1 MIWFRI
7 GMLAPFLSLAFFAA
21 EVSGAIALPQEMEL
35 PLPSEVETG
44 TNSPIT
50 PASSRTAPTAMINR
64 RSVTIRPFVRGL
76 RLKGDNR
83 CIAGLNRSA
92 VGSLTQP
99 FSAMS
104 VSTANIVRVGT
115 PVAPLGV
122 YPHGPPVL

>member
-7 GMLAPFLSLAFFAA
+7 GMLAPFLSLALRAA
-21 EVSGAIALPQEMEL
+21 EESGAIALPQEMEL

-50 PASSRTAPTAMINR
+50 PASNRTAPTAMIKR
-64 RSVTIRPFVRGL
+64 RTVTIRPFVRGF
-76 RLKGDNR
+76 RLKG
-83 CIAGLNRSA
+83 GLPLDRRVKPFGRRPLS
-92 VGSLTQP
+92 QP